1 MIKFY
6 KNKSNKKNVVLW
18 ILIKMFKTL
27 FYNVWMK
34 IVKEIFYWQIN
45 RYFNVFYNKSY
56 KSINHLVHNVV
67 KIIIRIY
74 NAYVIIY

>member
-56 KSINHLVHNVV
+56 KSINHLVHNVAQ
-67 KIIIRIY
+67 IINRTY